1 MRCTP
6 RGGGGGTTTASFTW
20 TIKLKGWGLYLYF
33 NLKPLTEH
41 VGHKWRD
48 CGSSCDNTELTVSLG
63 EKGRVCECVFCRG
76 GVVADWHSG
85 MDGGLFF
92 WKRLLFQGKTKGP
105 HRAPCSPDFTCYHL
119 SALGLNKAS
128 LFPQVGWSLMIVN
141 RGQLTVL
148 EYCSIGTRDKWFK
161 DEPGAQR
168 QRDPVTL

>member
-20 TIKLKGWGLYLYF
+20 TITLKGWGLYLYF

-128 LFPQVGWSLMIVN
+128 LFPQVGWSSATQSFVFWRVSQYLIFRVININ
-141 RGQLTVL
+141 RGKLISSAVND
-148 EYCSIGTRDKWFK
+148 C
-161 DEPGAQR
+161 
-168 QRDPVTL
+168 